1 MKSQTTTK
9 YSMTTKSLMK
19 KTKKELVKMLQVTIN
34 DNLKLGQDLHNYYK
48 SNRIL
53 ERKISDKENEIIVKE
68 LSNDK
73 LRDTINGLLEN
84 KSKNIIKLLKI
95 RSELLEIER
104 LMANALLLRDSTIE
118 FNNQIIDDL
127 KSENEKLKKENN
139 KLRENSFT
147 IPSRHD

>member
-1 MKSQTTTK
+1 
-9 YSMTTKSLMK
+9 MK
-19 KTKKELVKMLQVTIN
+19 KTKKELIEMLQVTIN

>member
-1 MKSQTTTK
+1 MR
-9 YSMTTKSLMK
+9 
-19 KTKKELVKMLQVTIN
+19 KTKKELIKMLQVTIN

-73 LRDTINGLLEN
+73 LRDKINVLLGNGLE
-84 KSKNIIKLLKI
+84 NIIKLFAI

-104 LMANALLLRDSTIE
+104 LMANALLSRDLVIE
-118 FNNQIIDDL
+118 GNNKIIDDL
-127 KSENEKLKKENN
+127 KLENEKLKKENT
-139 KLRENSFT
+139 KLRENSFST
-147 IPSRHD
+147 PSRHD